1 MTEEIPIAGL
11 LLKKL
16 MGGLA
21 MMQAQN
27 HNHDG
32 DDEDR
37 TKWYEISASVGH
49 LVLAVL
55 LAIIGGGS
63 VVFSYIWDN
72 HKAITLLQERQAFAL
87 KYIADDT
94 AAMTE
99 HDRRLAQQLA
109 AISHQV
115 EELKIEIVRHMAAT
129 GYVDSANGNK
139 RRQ

>member
-1 MTEEIPIAGL
+1 
-11 LLKKL
+11 
-16 MGGLA
+16 
-21 MMQAQN
+21 MMQSRS
-27 HNHDG
+27 HDG
-32 DDEDR
+32 DDQDS